1 MRNNVRTGIFNLLVA
16 VVFIAFGIA
25 TEILLGVLGALILV
39 TTILFSVIEELK
51 RRKQPGAVEE
61 QYILSATP
69 VKNM

>member
-1 MRNNVRTGIFNLLVA
+1 MRNNVGTGIFNLLVA

-39 TTILFSVIEELK
+39 TTILFFVIEELQ